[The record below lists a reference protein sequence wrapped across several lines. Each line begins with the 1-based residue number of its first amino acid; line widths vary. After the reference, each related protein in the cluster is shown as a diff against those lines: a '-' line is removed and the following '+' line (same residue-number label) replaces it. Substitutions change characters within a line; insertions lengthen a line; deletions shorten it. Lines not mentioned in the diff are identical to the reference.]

1 MFSVSEV
8 YSQAL
13 KSGSVEVSYGRIM
26 LIGLGAAGK
35 TSLIHGLM
43 NQQLPDRANST
54 ILANT
59 RSVKY
64 YWIKTEKGR
73 YSQWTELSTEDKT
86 QEVAQAA
93 KSSNVH
99 YLGR

>member
-1 MFSVSEV
+1 MEV
-8 YSQAL
+8 F
-13 KSGSVEVSYGRIM
+13 YGRIM

-43 NQQLPDRANST
+43 NQQLPDKANST
-54 ILANT
+54 ILAST

-64 YWIKTEKGR
+64 YWIKTEEGR
-73 YSQWTELSTEDKT
+73 YSHWTELSNEDKM

-93 KSSNVH
+93 KSSHVH
-99 YLGR
+99 RLGR

>member
-1 MFSVSEV
+1 M
-8 YSQAL
+8 YSKAL
-13 KSGSVEVSYGRIM
+13 KSGSVEVSYCRIM
-26 LIGLGAAGK
+26 LIGLGEAGK

-54 ILANT
+54 ILAST
-59 RSVKY
+59 QSVRY

-73 YSQWTELSTEDKT
+73 YSYWTELSNEDKT

-93 KSSNVH
+93 KSSFV
-99 YLGR
+99 GR

>member
-1 MFSVSEV
+1 M

-54 ILANT
+54 ILAST

-64 YWIKTEKGR
+64 FWIKTEEGR
-73 YSQWTELSTEDKT
+73 YSHWTELSNQDKT

-99 YLGR
+99 HLGR

>member
-1 MFSVSEV
+1 M

-54 ILANT
+54 ILAST

-64 YWIKTEKGR
+64 YWIKAEAGR
-73 YSQWTELSTEDKT
+73 CSHWTELSNDDKT

-99 YLGR
+99 HSGR

>member
-1 MFSVSEV
+1 M

-26 LIGLGAAGK
+26 LIGLAAAGK

-43 NQQLPDRANST
+43 NQLPDKANST
-54 ILANT
+54 ILAST

-73 YSQWTELSTEDKT
+73 YSHWTELSNEDKT

-99 YLGR
+99 HLGR

>member
-1 MFSVSEV
+1 M

-13 KSGSVEVSYGRIM
+13 KRGSVEVSYGRVM

-43 NQQLPDRANST
+43 NQQLPDKANST
-54 ILANT
+54 ILAST
-59 RSVKY
+59 QSVKY
-64 YWIKTEKGR
+64 YWIRTEKGQ
-73 YSQWTELSTEDKT
+73 YSHWTELSNEDKT

-93 KSSNVH
+93 KSSHVH
-99 YLGR
+99 HLGR

>member
-1 MFSVSEV
+1 M

-13 KSGSVEVSYGRIM
+13 KRGSVKVSYGRIM

-54 ILANT
+54 ILAST

-64 YWIKTEKGR
+64 FWIKTGEGR
-73 YSQWTELSTEDKT
+73 YSHWTELSIEDKM

-99 YLGR
+99 RIRR